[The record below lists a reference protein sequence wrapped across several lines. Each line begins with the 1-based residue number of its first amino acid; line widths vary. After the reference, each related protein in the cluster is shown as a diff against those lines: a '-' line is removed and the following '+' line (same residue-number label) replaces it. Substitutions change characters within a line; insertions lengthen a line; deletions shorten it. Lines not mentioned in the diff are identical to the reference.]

1 MGTAI
6 GAVFNSNEYAWV
18 DINVVLLGREVVGLR
33 GIEYKV
39 KRQKEALFAAGK
51 KARGIQKG
59 KKEYEGTVTLLQS
72 EIIAL
77 DRAAQEKGYE
87 DITDIDFDVIV
98 SYLPENGV
106 VTTDK
111 IVNVSIT
118 ETPRGMKEGALQME
132 IALPFIALDVVS
144 NVL

>member
-1 MGTAI
+1 MGTLI
-6 GAVFNSNEYAWV
+6 GGAFNSNEYAWI
-18 DINVVLLGREVVGLR
+18 DINVVMLGREVVGLR

-59 KKEYEGTVTLLQS
+59 KKEYEGTITLLQS

-87 DITDIDFDVIV
+87 DITDVDFDVIV
-98 SYLPENGV
+98 SYLPENGII
-106 VTTDK
+106 TTDK
-111 IVNVSIT
+111 VINASIT
-118 ETPRGMKEGALQME
+118 EIPRGMKEGDLQME
-132 IALPFIALDVVS
+132 IALPFIALDVET

>member
-1 MGTAI
+1 MTRING
-6 GAVFNSNEYAWV
+6 NEYVWGNL
-18 DINVVLLGREVVGLR
+18 IVVLLGREVTGLR

-39 KRQKEALFAAGK
+39 KRQKEVLFATGFK
-51 KARGIQKG
+51 GRGVQKG
-59 KKEYEGTVTLLQS
+59 KKEYEGTITLLQS
-72 EIIAL
+72 ELIAL
-77 DRAAQEKGYE
+77 DRAAQAKGYE

-98 SYLPENGV
+98 SYVPENGI

-118 ETPRGMKEGALQME
+118 EIPRAMKLDDSQME

-144 NVL
+144 NIL

>member
-1 MGTAI
+1 MGLN
-6 GAVFNSNEYAWV
+6 FNTNEYAWV
-18 DINVVLLGREVVGLR
+18 DVKVVMLGREVTGLR

-39 KRQKEALFAAGK
+39 KRQKEALFAAGQK
-51 KARGIQKG
+51 PRGIQKG
-59 KKEYEGTVTLLQS
+59 KKEYEGTITLLQS
-72 EIIAL
+72 EVIAL

-118 ETPRGMKEGALQME
+118 ETPKSIKEGDLQQE
-132 IALPFIALDVVS
+132 IALTFIALDVQS

>member
-1 MGTAI
+1 MATAI
-6 GAVFNSNEYAWV
+6 GSVFNSNEYAWADV
-18 DINVVLLGREVVGLR
+18 NVVMLGREVAGLR

-39 KRQKEALFAAGK
+39 KHQKEALFASGC

-59 KKEYEGTVTLLQS
+59 KKEYEGTITLLQS
-72 EIIAL
+72 ELIAL

-98 SYLPENGV
+98 SYIPTSGII
-106 VTTDK
+106 TTDK
-111 IVNVSIT
+111 VVSVSIT
-118 ETPRGMKEGALQME
+118 EIPRAIKEGDLQQE
-132 IALPFIALDVVS
+132 IALPFIAVDIVS

>member
-1 MGTAI
+1 MAI

-18 DINVVLLGREVVGLR
+18 DIKVMLLGREVTGLR
-33 GIEYKV
+33 GMEYKV
-39 KRQKEALFAAGK
+39 KRQKEALFATGM

-59 KKEYEGTVTLLQS
+59 KKEYEGTITILQS
-72 EIIAL
+72 ELIAL

-87 DITDIDFDVIV
+87 DITDIDFDIIV
-98 SYLPENGV
+98 SYLPETNV
-106 VTTDK
+106 ITTDK
-111 IVNVSIT
+111 VVNASIT
-118 ETPRGMKEGALQME
+118 EIPRGMKEGDLQME

>member
-1 MGTAI
+1 MLR
-6 GAVFNSNEYAWV
+6 VNFNTNEYAWV
-18 DINVVLLGREVVGLR
+18 DVKVVALGREIAGLR
-33 GIEYKV
+33 GMEYKV
-39 KRQKEALFAAGK
+39 KHQKEALFAAGK

-59 KKEYEGTVTLLQS
+59 KKEFEGTITLLQS
-72 EIIAL
+72 ELIAL

-98 SYLPENGV
+98 SYLPESGI

-111 IVNVSIT
+111 VLNVSIT
-118 ETPRGMKEGALQME
+118 EIPRGIKEGDLQQE

>member
-1 MGTAI
+1 MTRING
-6 GAVFNSNEYAWV
+6 NEYVWG
-18 DINVVLLGREVVGLR
+18 NLSVVLLGREVTGLR

-39 KRQKEALFAAGK
+39 KRQKEVLFASGIK
-51 KARGIQKG
+51 GRGVQKG
-59 KKEYEGTVTLLQS
+59 KKEYEGTITLLQS
-72 EIIAL
+72 ELIAL

-98 SYLPENGV
+98 SYVPDNGI

-111 IVNVSIT
+111 VVNVSIT
-118 ETPRGMKEGALQME
+118 EIPRGMKEADLQME

-144 NVL
+144 NIL

>member
-1 MGTAI
+1 MAI

-18 DINVVLLGREVVGLR
+18 DIKVVLLGREVEGLR

-39 KRQKEALFAAGK
+39 KRQKEALYAAGK

-59 KKEYEGTVTLLQS
+59 RKEYDGTITILQS
-72 EIIAL
+72 ELIAL

-98 SYLPENGV
+98 SYLPESGV
-106 VTTDK
+106 ITTDK
-111 IVNVSIT
+111 VMGASIT
-118 ETPRGMKEGALQME
+118 EIPRGMKEGDLQME

>member
-1 MGTAI
+1 MART
-6 GAVFNSNEYAWV
+6 VFNTNEYAWV
-18 DINVVLLGREVVGLR
+18 DVKVALLGREVIGLR

-51 KARGIQKG
+51 RARGIQKG
-59 KKEYEGTVTLLQS
+59 KKEYEGTITLLQS
-72 EIIAL
+72 EMIAL

-98 SYLPENGV
+98 SYVPETGV

-111 IVNVSIT
+111 VVNVSIT
-118 ETPRGMKEGALQME
+118 EIPKGLKVDDLQME
-132 IALPFIALDVVS
+132 IALPFIALDVES

>member
-1 MGTAI
+1 MAI

-18 DINVVLLGREVVGLR
+18 DIKVMLLGREVTGLR
-33 GIEYKV
+33 GMEYKV
-39 KRQKEALFAAGK
+39 KRQKEALFATGM

-59 KKEYEGTVTLLQS
+59 KKEYEGTITILQS
-72 EIIAL
+72 ELIAL

-87 DITDIDFDVIV
+87 DITDIDFDIIV
-98 SYLPENGV
+98 SYLPDNSV
-106 VTTDK
+106 ITTDK
-111 IVNVSIT
+111 VVNASIT
-118 ETPRGMKEGALQME
+118 EIPRGMKEGDLQME